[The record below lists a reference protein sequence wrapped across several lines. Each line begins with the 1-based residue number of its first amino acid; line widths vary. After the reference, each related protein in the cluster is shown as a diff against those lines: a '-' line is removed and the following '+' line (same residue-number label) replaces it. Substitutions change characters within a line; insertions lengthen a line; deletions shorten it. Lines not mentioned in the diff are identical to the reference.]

1 MALAAG
7 LGVLRRL
14 LDGLGGRQESGGK
27 DCQYEEPERLD
38 RQGDQLFLY
47 FRWQLRPPL
56 ISLGI
61 YGIFEFRP

>member
-1 MALAAG
+1 
-7 LGVLRRL
+7 
-14 LDGLGGRQESGGK
+14 
-27 DCQYEEPERLD
+27 
-38 RQGDQLFLY
+38 LY